1 MLTPTEAR
9 FALPCVRLIRMSAL
23 TDRIEEL
30 MEATGWDVQQVAAI
44 AEVTPSAVRQWLGR
58 GSKEIKSIALEA
70 AVLLGERSGFRPLWI
85 SKGKGPKF
93 PNVFDVSARVVA
105 DSRLLPSNVAQ
116 LDPDSTIARV
126 VELMRETD
134 ARGRWRCH
142 DAVVDALRA
151 YEAEQTRAP
160 KASGE

>member
-1 MLTPTEAR
+1 MLMPTEAR
-9 FALPCVRLIRMSAL
+9 FAVSCDPIRGMSAL

-30 MEATGWDVQQVAAI
+30 MEATGWDVQQVATI
-44 AEVTPSAVRQWLGR
+44 ADVTPSAVRQWLGR

-93 PNVFDVSARVVA
+93 PNVVDVSARVVA

-126 VELMRETD
+126 VELMHGTD
-134 ARGRWRCH
+134 AKGRWRCH
-142 DAVVDALRA
+142 DAVVETLRM
-151 YEAEQTRAP
+151 YEAERTSSP